1 MCRVSVV
8 VAKGL
13 VQRWMPKPK
22 EAITSTG
29 EGEGGG
35 GGGGGGGGK
44 KAGRGEYLPNQQK
57 QGTLLL

>member
-1 MCRVSVV
+1 MV

-13 VQRWMPKPK
+13 VQHWMPKPK
-22 EAITSTG
+22 EPITSTG
-29 EGEGGG
+29 EGEG

-57 QGTLLL
+57 QEIVG

>member
-35 GGGGGGGGK
+35 GGGGK
-44 KAGRGEYLPNQQK
+44 KAGRGEYLPNRQK
-57 QGTLLL
+57 QEILFVG